1 MATKESALN
10 GLRRALNFTQDVAAS
25 TDRLYSSNLAAIL
38 EICSLAQAVTE
49 ASTLL
54 LEREGI
60 SEIPGSKC
68 VTSNSY
74 VGTHNTSKY
83 GGFDNLL
90 NQLELANKD
99 LKARGLGF
107 TFDIRPVGQFFNP
120 KDDDSEDL
128 NLLDDVDL
136 NVADTCSD
144 LDAVEDSEDSEDT
157 LKKK

>member
-1 MATKESALN
+1 MATKDSALN
-10 GLRRALNFTQDVAAS
+10 GLRRALTFTQDTAAS
-25 TDRLYSSNLAAIL
+25 TDRLYSSSLSVIL

-54 LEREGI
+54 LEREGV

-68 VTSNSY
+68 ITSNKY
-74 VGTHNTSKY
+74 LGNLNPSKFA
-83 GGFDNLL
+83 GFDNLL

-107 TFDIRPVGQFFNP
+107 TFDIRPVGQFF
-120 KDDDSEDL
+120 DSEPIKFLEDVE
-128 NLLDDVDL
+128 LDS
-136 NVADTCSD
+136 ADKDSNSSSVKESD
-144 LDAVEDSEDSEDT
+144 SDEGT